1 MGFLEVKALSR
12 LWGVIPPRRK
22 RQLFGIFAL
31 LIVGAFAEVAT
42 IGAVLPFLQ
51 IVTDPQGM
59 ANMPLVG
66 DLFGRWANV
75 PPETLVLASA
85 SFLVGIALLSMTVR
99 LALLWA
105 LQKFSQGLGHD
116 FGLEIFRRTIRQ
128 SYAQFV
134 RSNSSEVLSG
144 LEKVSILANGV
155 ILSIMQGLSS
165 AVIASFIIVTLLLI
179 DPLVALIAG
188 SFVGGIYLL
197 ISLLTGR
204 SMLRMSKTSAEI
216 MPRRLKLVEEGIGGL
231 RDIILDQSHELFEQ
245 RFAKMDGEWRAI
257 NAKFNFISSAPRLLV
272 EAVGIFLVAALAV
285 FYNGQPGG
293 IAAALPVLG
302 AFAVGAQRL
311 LPLIQTVYMGWSQL
325 SAYSYSVN
333 DVVDLMTR
341 PIQTLPPRSRT
352 TAPKPFGDHIEFREV
367 SFTYDGRIPALE
379 HIDLIIRKGERV
391 GFVGETGSGKSTLL
405 DLLMGF
411 LEPSSGQI
419 LIGGKRLGRAT
430 MQNWQAQIAHV
441 PQSIFLADDSITANI
456 AFGVE
461 PGDIDLERVRDA
473 ARRAGL
479 ASFIEQLPAGY
490 ATTVGQR
497 GIRLSGGQR
506 QRIGIARAL
515 YKRAT
520 VLVLDEATSAL
531 DDKTEAAVME
541 AITALDRDLTILM
554 IAHRL
559 STVAMCDT
567 IVKLDG
573 GRIIERGSF
582 AEVIGRAA

>member
-1 MGFLEVKALSR
+1 MGFSEVKALSR
-12 LWGVIPPRRK
+12 LWGVIPLRRK

-31 LIVGAFAEVAT
+31 LLVGAFAEVAT

-66 DLFGRWANV
+66 EQFARWALV
-75 PPETLVLASA
+75 PPGTLVLASA
-85 SFLVGIALLSMTVR
+85 SFLIVVALLSMALR
-99 LALLWA
+99 LVLLWV
-105 LQKFSQGLGHD
+105 LQRFSQGLGHD

-128 SYAQFV
+128 PYAQFV

-144 LEKVSILANGV
+144 LEKVNILANGL

-165 AVIASFIIVTLLLI
+165 VVIASFIIVTLFLI
-179 DPLVALIAG
+179 DPRVALIAG
-188 SFVGGIYLL
+188 GLVGGLYLL

-204 SMLRMSKTSAEI
+204 SMLRMSKRSAAI
-216 MPRRLKLVEEGIGGL
+216 MPRRVKLVEEGMGGL
-231 RDIILDQSHELFEQ
+231 RDIILDQSHDMFEQ
-245 RFAKMDGEWRAI
+245 RFAKMDSEWRAMT
-257 NAKFNFISSAPRLLV
+257 ARFNFISNAPRLLV
-272 EAVGIFLVAALAV
+272 EAVGIFLIAALAV
-285 FYNGQPGG
+285 FYSRQPGG
-293 IAAALPVLG
+293 VAAALPVLG

-311 LPLIQTVYMGWSQL
+311 LPLIQTVYLGWSQL
-325 SAYSYSVN
+325 SAYAYSVN
-333 DVVDLMTR
+333 DVVDLTTR
-341 PIQTLPPRSRT
+341 PIQALPRRPRA
-352 TAPKPFGDHIEFREV
+352 TAPQPFGDHIEIQDV
-367 SFTYDGRIPALE
+367 SFSYDGRTPALE
-379 HIDLIIRKGERV
+379 NIDLTIRKGERV
-391 GFVGETGSGKSTLL
+391 GFVGKTGSGKSTLL
-405 DLLMGF
+405 DLIMGF

-419 LIGGKRLGRAT
+419 LVGGKRLGRAT

-456 AFGVE
+456 AFGSE
-461 PGDIDLERVRDA
+461 PGQIDLERVRDA

-479 ASFIEQLPAGY
+479 AAFIEQLGEGY

-567 IVKLDG
+567 IVKLDD
-573 GRIIERGSF
+573 GRIVERGSF